1 MEKTST
7 KANSKVIALFAVFL
21 LLFSFPILNSFLKI
35 GIVASGG
42 IGSRLERLSSLWY
55 MNYIL
60 AGLISIFYVFKMHK
74 FYILDFIM
82 AIALGVM
89 MSFEGFNPII
99 TPISVIAYYSAC
111 CIFRKYNYENKILKI
126 DYRIVLNHIG
136 FGILVGILP
145 AILNVLEYYIQDG
158 YVLPPFSM
166 DGFFSAAVR
175 ALQPGISEE
184 IVFRFFLYAFIL
196 NAFKGA
202 IPKTTF
208 ATVMT
213 YALLIIPH
221 GVMHYPASD
230 FVTNPI
236 GTVLNLTY
244 MCCVFG
250 IPAVWLLKNKSLYSA
265 IAFHWFVDF
274 IRFWIVAH

>member
-7 KANSKVIALFAVFL
+7 KANSKIIALFAVFM
-21 LLFSFPILNSFLKI
+21 LLFSFPILNIRFGFI
-35 GIVASGG
+35 GVLA
-42 IGSRLERLSSLWY
+42 SLWY
-55 MNYIL
+55 WNYIL
-60 AGLISIFYVFKMHK
+60 AGLVSVFYVFKMHK
-74 FYILDFIM
+74 FYVLDLVT
-82 AIALGVM
+82 AIVFGVA
-89 MSFEGFNPII
+89 MSLQSGFNPVIGSI
-99 TPISVIAYYSAC
+99 TVIAYYSAC
-111 CIFRKYNYENKILKI
+111 CIFRKYSYENKIFKI
-126 DYRIVLNHIG
+126 NCRTVLNHVG
-136 FGILVGILP
+136 FGLLIGILP

-158 YVLPPFSM
+158 YTLPPFSI
-166 DGFFSAAVR
+166 DRFFPAAVQ

-184 IVFRFFLYAFIL
+184 IVFRFFLYAFVL
-196 NAFKGA
+196 NAFKGM
-202 IPKTTF
+202 IPKTKF
-208 ATVMT
+208 ATVLT

-221 GVMHYPASD
+221 CIMHYPTSD